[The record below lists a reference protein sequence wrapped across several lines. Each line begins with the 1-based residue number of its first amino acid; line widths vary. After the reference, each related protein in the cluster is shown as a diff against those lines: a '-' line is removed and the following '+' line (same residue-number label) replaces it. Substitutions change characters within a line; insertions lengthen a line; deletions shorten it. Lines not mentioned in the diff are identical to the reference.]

1 MTTTSAP
8 APAPASGGAEAAKK
22 KKATKASG
30 AGTKAKKPAR
40 RKKPTA
46 KSSSGSTNQAT
57 WNAARASQMEL
68 ASQRNQ
74 AAARRSDP
82 LWYRIEDVLP
92 ASQDETPMASSASVL
107 PEQLQIVET
116 ALANNQM
123 TRTDVTPQA
132 FACLLEQARRYALEL
147 LADAQDYAYVA
158 SRNEIA
164 RPDLLLANEMRPDH
178 PVAVTTQLPKL
189 NLLASQINRV
199 PLPPIPTQC
208 YSGVLLPPKQH
219 QLTARTFDVVSG
231 AQVAQKMVQAAPS
244 LPKKASSKSS
254 KPSYGAARGR
264 QIPIA
269 LKEKEPEEKPTPMDT
284 GGSSPTVPV
293 PSSAAPTSVPSSEGP
308 ASAPAN
314 APIATPTG
322 SASPGATM
330 PPAATTMTAS
340 PGATTMTASPA
351 ATTMPA
357 SPAATTM
364 TASPGTTTMT
374 ASPGAPPGSSPFAT
388 APPGSAPK

>member
-1 MTTTSAP
+1 MTTALAPAP
-8 APAPASGGAEAAKK
+8 APAPASGTETTKK
-22 KKATKASG
+22 KKVIKASG

-40 RKKPTA
+40 RKKPTS
-46 KSSSGSTNQAT
+46 KSSSASTNQAA
-57 WNAARASQMEL
+57 WNAARASQIEL
-68 ASQRNQ
+68 TSQRSQ

-107 PEQLQIVET
+107 PEQLQVVESS
-116 ALANNQM
+116 LASNQM

-158 SRNEIA
+158 GRNEIT
-164 RPDLLLANEMRPDH
+164 RPDLILANEMRPDH
-178 PVAVTTQLPKL
+178 PVSVTTQLPKL

-244 LPKKASSKSS
+244 LPKKALSKSS

-264 QIPIA
+264 QISVS

-284 GGSSPTVPV
+284 TASSPTAPVPA
-293 PSSAAPTSVPSSEGP
+293 PSSAAPTSAPLSGGP
-308 ASAPAN
+308 ASVSASALT
-314 APIATPTG
+314 ATPTS
-322 SASPGATM
+322 SASPGATKH
-330 PPAATTMTAS
+330 PDATTMSAS
-340 PGATTMTASPA
+340 PGATTSST
-351 ATTMPA
+351 
-357 SPAATTM
+357 
-364 TASPGTTTMT
+364 
-374 ASPGAPPGSSPFAT
+374 SPGATLGLSPST
-388 APPGSAPK
+388 IAPPGSAPK

>member
-1 MTTTSAP
+1 
-8 APAPASGGAEAAKK
+8 
-22 KKATKASG
+22 
-30 AGTKAKKPAR
+30 
-40 RKKPTA
+40 
-46 KSSSGSTNQAT
+46 
-57 WNAARASQMEL
+57 MEL

-74 AAARRSDP
+74 TAARRSDP

-92 ASQDETPMASSASVL
+92 AISQDETPMASSASVL

-116 ALANNQM
+116 ALAKNLM

-158 SRNEIA
+158 GRNEIT

-231 AQVAQKMVQAAPS
+231 AQVAQKMVQTAPS

-254 KPSYGAARGR
+254 KPSYGAGRGR
-264 QIPIA
+264 QIPIS
-269 LKEKEPEEKPTPMDT
+269 LKETEQPEEKQPPTPMAMDT
-284 GGSSPTVPV
+284 SGSSPPATTTTPAPA
-293 PSSAAPTSVPSSEGP
+293 PSSAAPTSAPPASDGP
-308 ASAPAN
+308 VSASAPVTDSPSATAI
-314 APIATPTG
+314 APTTTPTS
-322 SASPGATM
+322 SASPGATE
-330 PPAATTMTAS
+330 PLPDANATTTTTTTSAS
-340 PGATTMTASPA
+340 PGV
-351 ATTMPA
+351 
-357 SPAATTM
+357 
-364 TASPGTTTMT
+364 TTTT
-374 ASPGAPPGSSPFAT
+374 TTTSASHFL
-388 APPGSAPK
+388 

>member
-1 MTTTSAP
+1 MTTSLAPVP
-8 APAPASGGAEAAKK
+8 APAPASGTEATKRKK
-22 KKATKASG
+22 VAKASG

-46 KSSSGSTNQAT
+46 KSSSASTNQAT
-57 WNAARASQMEL
+57 WNAARAAQTEL
-68 ASQRNQ
+68 ASQRSQ
-74 AAARRSDP
+74 TAARRSDP

-107 PEQLQIVET
+107 PEQLQIVEI
-116 ALANNQM
+116 ALASNHM

-147 LADAQDYAYVA
+147 LADAQDYSHVA
-158 SRNEIA
+158 GRNEVT
-164 RPDLLLANEMRPDH
+164 RQDLLLANEMRPDH
-178 PVAVTTQLPKL
+178 PVSVTTQLPKL

-231 AQVAQKMVQAAPS
+231 AQVAQKMVQTAPS

-264 QIPIA
+264 QIA
-269 LKEKEPEEKPTPMDT
+269 VSLKEKEKEPEEKPIPMDT
-284 GGSSPTVPV
+284 TGSSTTAPVPA
-293 PSSAAPTSVPSSEGP
+293 PSSAAPTSAPSSGGSVSAP
-308 ASAPAN
+308 ASAP
-314 APIATPTG
+314 TTTLTS
-322 SASPGATM
+322 SASPGATN
-330 PPAATTMTAS
+330 P
-340 PGATTMTASPA
+340 PGAMTTS
-351 ATTMPA
+351 
-357 SPAATTM
+357 
-364 TASPGTTTMT
+364 
-374 ASPGAPPGSSPFAT
+374 ASPGAPPGSSPSTIAPESSPSAI
-388 APPGSAPK
+388 APPDSAPK